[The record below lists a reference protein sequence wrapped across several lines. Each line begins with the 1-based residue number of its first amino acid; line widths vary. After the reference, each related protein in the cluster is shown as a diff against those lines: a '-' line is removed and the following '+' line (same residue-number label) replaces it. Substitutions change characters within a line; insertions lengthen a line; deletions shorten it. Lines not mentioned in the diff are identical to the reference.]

1 MATKSGRTIEHVKKF
16 SVGKFLLRWEVMLF
30 LIFIL
35 VNVVNY
41 NLSPDKYLKMNNL
54 LRGLRE
60 HLVSG
65 LMVFPM
71 AYILLL
77 GDIDLSVGGNVC
89 LSATILGIVY
99 NATGSIWLGIAAGV
113 ATGTLCG
120 FINGLLLTKF
130 TELAP
135 MIVTLAT
142 NILFRGLSERI
153 LGDGDTKGMQSVEW
167 FKNLY
172 FGKLGPVFYIFIVF
186 CVLAVIYG
194 IIMHKTVFGRQM
206 AAVGENRKAARYAGI
221 NVEKIRL
228 IVFTLAGFMCGIA
241 SMFYSAKTGSIK
253 SDIAEGYELDA
264 ICVCVLGGIS
274 TAGGKGTLPGAMIAF
289 FTIALLKYGLGL
301 KNIKGQIINV
311 IIGALLV
318 VVVMIPT
325 IQDAIRNAK
334 SRKIAK

>member
-1 MATKSGRTIEHVKKF
+1 MATKSGRTIEHVRKH
-16 SVGKFLLRWEVMLF
+16 SLGNFLLRWESILF
-30 LIFIL
+30 LIFL
-35 VNVVNY
+35 VVNIINY
-41 NLSPDKYLKMNNL
+41 NLSPDKYLKITNM

-60 HLVSG
+60 HLVNG
-65 LMVFPM
+65 LVIFPM

-99 NATGSIWLGIAAGV
+99 NASGSIWLGIAAAI

-120 FINGLLLTKF
+120 FLNGILMTKF

-142 NILFRGLSERI
+142 NILFRGISQRI
-153 LGDGDTKGMQSVEW
+153 LGDGDTKGMQKIDW
-167 FKNLY
+167 FKQLY
-172 FGKLGPVFYIFIVF
+172 FGKAGEIYYIFIVF
-186 CVLAVIYG
+186 CVLAVIFG
-194 IIMHKTVFGRQM
+194 IVMHKTSFGRQM
-206 AAVGENRKAARYAGI
+206 FAVGENRKAARYSGI
-221 NVEKIRL
+221 HVERIRL
-228 IVFTLAGFMCGIA
+228 IVFTLTGLMCGIA
-241 SMFYSAKTGSIK
+241 AMFYSAKTGSVK
-253 SDIAEGYELDA
+253 SDIAQGYELDA

-301 KNIKGQIINV
+301 VNIKGQIINV
-311 IIGALLV
+311 IIGAMLV

-325 IQDAIRNAK
+325 IQDIIK
-334 SRKIAK
+334 RKRIK

>member
-1 MATKSGRTIEHVKKF
+1 MATKSGRTIEHVRKH
-16 SVGKFLLRWEVMLF
+16 SIGKFLLRWEVMLF
-30 LIFIL
+30 LIFL
-35 VNVVNY
+35 VVNIINY
-41 NLSPDKYLKMNNL
+41 NLSPDKYLKVTNL

-60 HLVSG
+60 HLVNG
-65 LMVFPM
+65 LVIFPM

-99 NATGSIWLGIAAGV
+99 NASGSIWLGIAAGI

-120 FINGLLLTKF
+120 FLNGILLTKF

-142 NILFRGLSERI
+142 NILFRGISQRI
-153 LGDGDTKGMQSVEW
+153 LGDGDTKGMQRVDW
-167 FKNLY
+167 FKQLY
-172 FGKLGPVFYIFIVF
+172 FGKVGEIYYIFIVF
-186 CVLAVIYG
+186 CVLAVIFG
-194 IIMHKTVFGRQM
+194 IVMHKTAFGRQM
-206 AAVGENRKAARYAGI
+206 FAVGENRKAARYSGI
-221 NVEKIRL
+221 HVERIRL
-228 IVFTLAGFMCGIA
+228 IVFTLAGLMCGIA
-241 SMFYSAKTGSIK
+241 AMFYSAKTGSVK
-253 SDIAEGYELDA
+253 SDIAQGYELDA

-301 KNIKGQIINV
+301 VNIKGQIINV
-311 IIGALLV
+311 IIGAMLV

-325 IQDAIRNAK
+325 IQDLIK
-334 SRKIAK
+334 RKRIK

>member
-1 MATKSGRTIEHVKKF
+1 MATKSGRTIEHVRKH
-16 SVGKFLLRWEVMLF
+16 SIGKFLLRWEVMLF
-30 LIFIL
+30 LIFL
-35 VNVVNY
+35 VVNVINY
-41 NLSPDKYLKMNNL
+41 NLSPDKYLKVTNL

-60 HLVSG
+60 HLVNG
-65 LMVFPM
+65 LVIFPM

-99 NATGSIWLGIAAGV
+99 NASGSIWLGIAAGI

-120 FINGLLLTKF
+120 FLNGILLTKF

-142 NILFRGLSERI
+142 NILFRGISQRI
-153 LGDGDTKGMQSVEW
+153 LGDGDTKGMQRVDW
-167 FKNLY
+167 FKQLY
-172 FGKLGPVFYIFIVF
+172 FGKVGEIYYIFIVF
-186 CVLAVIYG
+186 CVLAVIFG
-194 IIMHKTVFGRQM
+194 IVMHKTAFGRQM
-206 AAVGENRKAARYAGI
+206 FAVGENRKAARYSGI
-221 NVEKIRL
+221 HVERIRL
-228 IVFTLAGFMCGIA
+228 IVFTLAGLMCGIA
-241 SMFYSAKTGSIK
+241 AMFYSAKTGSVK
-253 SDIAEGYELDA
+253 SDIAQGYELDA

-301 KNIKGQIINV
+301 VNIKGQIINV
-311 IIGALLV
+311 IIGAMLV

-325 IQDAIRNAK
+325 IQDLIK
-334 SRKIAK
+334 RKRIK

>member
-1 MATKSGRTIEHVKKF
+1 MATKSGRTIEHVRKH
-16 SVGKFLLRWEVMLF
+16 SIGKFLLRWEVMLF
-30 LIFIL
+30 LIFL
-35 VNVVNY
+35 VVNVINY
-41 NLSPDKYLKMNNL
+41 NLSPDKYLKVTNL

-60 HLVSG
+60 HLVNG
-65 LMVFPM
+65 LVIFPM

-99 NATGSIWLGIAAGV
+99 NASGSIWLGIAAGV

-120 FINGLLLTKF
+120 FLNGILLTKF

-142 NILFRGLSERI
+142 NILFRGISQRI
-153 LGDGDTKGMQSVEW
+153 LGDGDTKGMQRVDW
-167 FKNLY
+167 FKQLY
-172 FGKLGPVFYIFIVF
+172 FGKVGEIYYIFIVF
-186 CVLAVIYG
+186 CVLAVIFG
-194 IIMHKTVFGRQM
+194 IVMHKTAFGRQM
-206 AAVGENRKAARYAGI
+206 FAVGENRKAARYSGI
-221 NVEKIRL
+221 HVERIRL
-228 IVFTLAGFMCGIA
+228 IVFTLAGLMCGIA
-241 SMFYSAKTGSIK
+241 AMFYSAKTGSVK
-253 SDIAEGYELDA
+253 SDIAQGYELDA

-301 KNIKGQIINV
+301 VNIKGQIINV
-311 IIGALLV
+311 IIGAMLV

-325 IQDAIRNAK
+325 IQDLIK
-334 SRKIAK
+334 RKRIK

>member
-1 MATKSGRTIEHVKKF
+1 MATNSGRTIEHVRKH
-16 SVGKFLLRWEVMLF
+16 SLGKFLLRWEVMLF
-30 LIFIL
+30 LIFL
-35 VNVVNY
+35 VVNIINY
-41 NLSPDKYLKMNNL
+41 NLSPDKYLKVTTL

-60 HLVSG
+60 HLVNG
-65 LMVFPM
+65 LVIFPM

-99 NATGSIWLGIAAGV
+99 NASGSIWLGIAAGV

-120 FINGLLLTKF
+120 FLNGILLTKF

-142 NILFRGLSERI
+142 NILFRGISQRI
-153 LGDGDTKGMQSVEW
+153 LGDGDTKGMQRVDW
-167 FKNLY
+167 FKQLY
-172 FGKLGPVFYIFIVF
+172 FGKVGEIYYIFIVF
-186 CVLAVIYG
+186 CVLAVIFG
-194 IIMHKTVFGRQM
+194 LVMHKTAFGRQM
-206 AAVGENRKAARYAGI
+206 LAVGENRKAARYSGI
-221 NVEKIRL
+221 HVERIRL
-228 IVFTLAGFMCGIA
+228 IVFTLAGLMCGIA
-241 SMFYSAKTGSIK
+241 AMFYSAKTGSVK
-253 SDIAEGYELDA
+253 SDIAQGYELDA

-301 KNIKGQIINV
+301 VNIKGQIINV
-311 IIGALLV
+311 IIGAMLV

-325 IQDAIRNAK
+325 IQDLIK
-334 SRKIAK
+334 RKRIK

>member
-1 MATKSGRTIEHVKKF
+1 MATKSGRTIEHVRKH
-16 SVGKFLLRWEVMLF
+16 SVGSFLLRWEVMLF
-30 LIFIL
+30 LIFII
-35 VNVVNY
+35 VNVVNI
-41 NLSPDKYLKMNNL
+41 NLSPERYLNIKNL

-71 AYILLL
+71 AYVLLL

-99 NATGSIWLGIAAGV
+99 NATGSIWLGILAGI

-120 FINGLLLTKF
+120 LINGLLLTKF

-153 LGDGDTKGMQSVEW
+153 LGDGDTKGMQSVDW
-167 FKNLY
+167 FKDLY
-172 FGKLGPVFYIFIVF
+172 FGKVGEIYYLFIVF

-194 IIMHKTVFGRQM
+194 LVMHKTVFGRQM
-206 AAVGENRKAARYAGI
+206 FAVGENRKAAKYAGI
-221 NVEKIRL
+221 NVERIRL
-228 IVFTLAGFMCGIA
+228 IVFTLTGLMCGIA
-241 SMFYSAKTGSIK
+241 AMFYSSKTGSIK

-274 TAGGKGTLPGAMIAF
+274 TAGGKGTLPGALIAF

-301 KNIKGQIINV
+301 VNIKGQIINV

-325 IQDAIRNAK
+325 FQDLLKR
-334 SRKIAK
+334 RKLK